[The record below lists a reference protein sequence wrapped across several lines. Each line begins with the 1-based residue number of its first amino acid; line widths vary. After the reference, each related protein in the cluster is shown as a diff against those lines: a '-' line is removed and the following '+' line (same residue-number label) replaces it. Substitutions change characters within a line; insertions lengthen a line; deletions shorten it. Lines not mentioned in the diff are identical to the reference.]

1 MKDVSTQYGQHHQ
14 DHLSELILG
23 VVGLLA
29 VAAVAALFP
38 RTAWSQQYDVSR
50 EVISEFVSDIVIH
63 PDSSFVV
70 TETITYDFS
79 DTSRH
84 GIYRTL
90 PYRYTRDGV
99 RYTVRYEVLSVTD
112 EHGTSYPYTLS
123 KSGDDLEVRIGD
135 PDQTLTGTHIYIL
148 TYSVRRAINYFED
161 HDELYWN
168 VTGHGWSVPIEIS
181 AASVVLPDRA
191 NALQVA
197 CYTGQYGST
206 ETDCLAE
213 HVDAGLSRF
222 ASHDVLSSGEGLTIV
237 VSLTKGVVSEPTLV
251 QKILQGVADN
261 WYFILPLVAWILIH
275 IQWMKKGR
283 DPKFHG
289 AVIPEYEV
297 PDNLLPHV
305 VGTLW
310 DTKADTKEL
319 SATIIHL
326 AVRGHIK
333 IRDLGNKDYEFAL
346 LDTDTSKL
354 DIVERQLLLAV
365 FTKLSGGKTVKLA
378 DLTNKFYKHIPE
390 IKKHMYATLVSQGL
404 YAKNPNTIRSVYVGI
419 GIALIGLTLFT
430 GTVAFPFGFG
440 VAIPIGI
447 LLCIYGWIMPAK
459 TIHGAKVEHALK
471 GFTWFLSVTETERL
485 KFHQA
490 PEKKPEQ
497 FEKFLPFAMVL
508 GVEKQWAKQFEGIML
523 AQPTWYEGNINA
535 FTAIYLASAV
545 SDMSGK
551 MNSTFTSRPSSA
563 GGGSSGFGGG
573 GFSGGG
579 FGGGGGGS
587 W

>member
-1 MKDVSTQYGQHHQ
+1 MNDVSIRYTQDVHIH
-14 DHLSELILG
+14 SRILILG
-23 VVGLLA
+23 MVGLLVVTA
-29 VAAVAALFP
+29 GLALFP
-38 RTAWSQQYDVSR
+38 RSIWAQYDVSQ
-50 EVISEFVSDIVIH
+50 EVITEFVSDIVIH

-79 DTSRH
+79 DTPRH
-84 GIYRTL
+84 GVYRTL
-90 PYRYTRDGV
+90 PYRYTRNGA
-99 RYTVRYEVLSVTD
+99 RYTIRYQMLSVTD
-112 EHGTSYPYTLS
+112 QHGAPYPYTQS
-123 KSGDDLEVRIGD
+123 TNGGDLEVRIGD
-135 PDQTLTGTHIYIL
+135 PNQTITGTHIYVL

-168 VTGHGWSVPIEIS
+168 VTGHEWSVPIKVS

-191 NALQVA
+191 SALQVA

-206 ETDCLAE
+206 ATDCLAE
-213 HVDAGLSRF
+213 HVDAGYSRF
-222 ASHDVLSSGEGLTIV
+222 ASNDVLSSGEGLTIV
-237 VSLTKGVVSEPTLV
+237 VSLAKGVVSEPTVV
-251 QKILQGVADN
+251 QKILQVVADN
-261 WYFILPLVAWILIH
+261 WYFVLPLVAWLLMHIH
-275 IQWMKKGR
+275 WVKKGR
-283 DPKFHG
+283 DPQFHG
-289 AVIPEYEV
+289 AIIPEYEV
-297 PDNLLPHV
+297 PDNLTPHV

-319 SATIIHL
+319 SATIIYL
-326 AVRGHIK
+326 AVRGYLK
-333 IRDLGNKDYEFAL
+333 IRDLGNKDYEFVL
-346 LDTDTSKL
+346 LKADTSKL
-354 DIVERQLLLAV
+354 DTVERQLMLALFSTLNV
-365 FTKLSGGKTVKLA
+365 GKTVQLA

-390 IKKHMYATLVSQGL
+390 IKKQMYTALVSHGL

-419 GIALIGLTLFT
+419 GIAMVGLTLFT
-430 GTVAFPFGFG
+430 GIVALPFGFG

-447 LLCIYGWIMPAK
+447 LLCVYGWIMPAK
-459 TIHGAKVEHALK
+459 TTHGAKMVHALK
-471 GFTWFLSVTETERL
+471 GFKWFLSVTETERL

-497 FEKFLPFAMVL
+497 FEKFLPYAMVF
-508 GVEKQWAKQFEGIML
+508 GVEKQWAKQFEDVML
-523 AQPTWYEGNINA
+523 AQPTWYEGNVNA
-535 FTAIYLASAV
+535 FTAIILASAL

-551 MNSTFTSRPSSA
+551 MNSTFTSRPNSA